1 MPDLPPN
8 IMNIIVAAL
17 VVLAVLIVVLLV
29 WRALSPRMSGRRGQ
43 RLGISEYHELDKT
56 RRLVLV
62 RRDNVEHLLL
72 IGGPQDVVVEAGI
85 QVPGTPAAYVPQSPS
100 ASPQPVTR
108 PAPRAP
114 APRAPGTAGSGP
126 RSRGNTGPRSPP
138 PRRDGDASPGSP
150 RARSGG

>member
-114 APRAPGTAGSGP
+114 IFGDRRPSPVRPAEASDPPLTSPSG
-126 RSRGNTGPRSPP
+126 
-138 PRRDGDASPGSP
+138 RDPD
-150 RARSGG
+150 